1 MGNKHYYKKALML
14 LALLGVT
21 CLQGHAAEASDTLE
35 VHYRVGISSL
45 DPNFADNKRQIDQ
58 FVEYVNATYAN
69 VPAQYL
75 KLDVYGGASPEGPTE
90 LNRRLGEERGL
101 ALKEA
106 LLERLGWLKGRISV
120 YNQGARWGG
129 LYKAIEKSNEPWKY
143 DVMKIIQE
151 TPSEDTWARD
161 ERETKLRK
169 LDRGRVWNILNTKY
183 LPTLRSSGS
192 AVIARIENPTSKDT
206 IVIRDTVYYIPEP
219 CQPYIAPVFLNH
231 VWALK
236 TNLLMW
242 GVIAPN
248 IEAEFS
254 LGKKNRWSIEGEFFC
269 PWWTW
274 SHNAHAEQFL
284 NLGVELRYWLGNR
297 ERHHRLDG
305 WHIGP
310 ALAIGYYDFEWKR
323 SEGYQGEYLNLYCN
337 IGYQHRWGRR
347 KQWAVDGGI
356 GFGYIPTQ
364 YRHYLG
370 SSRFPVG
377 HEEKQDYHLMWQNTQ
392 WKHLIGATHANISI
406 AYLFNASKQD
416 PLEGVVLP
424 DPEPIMV
431 PAEYEMPKLNYGENT
446 DKEATK
452 AAKEADKAAAKA
464 AKEADK
470 QAAKAAKEAEKAN
483 KEAAKL
489 AEAEAKA
496 KAKADAESAKAK
508 AEADKQAAKAQAEA
522 DKAAA
527 KAAKDA
533 EKLAEAEAKT
543 RAAADKEAAK
553 AAKEAEKANKEA
565 AKVAEAEAK
574 AKAKADAE
582 AAKAKE
588 KADAEAAK
596 VKAAADKEAA
606 KAAKEAEKAN
616 KEATKIA
623 EAEAKAKAK
632 ADAEAA
638 KAKEKADAEA
648 AKVKAAADKEAAK
661 AAKDAEKANKE
672 AAKVAE
678 AEAKA
683 KAKADAEA
691 AKAKEKADAEAAKVK
706 AAADKEAAK
715 AAEAEAKAKAKAEA
729 EAAKAKEKADA
740 EAAKVK
746 AAADKEAAKIAEAE
760 AKAKAKAEA
769 EAAKVKAAADKE
781 AAKAAEAEAKAKAK
795 AEAEAAKAKEKAAK
809 EAAKAAAKA
818 AKSNE

>member
-1 MGNKHYYKKALML
+1 MGNKHIYKKALML
-14 LALLGVT
+14 LVLVGAA
-21 CLQGHAAEASDTLE
+21 CLKGHAAEASDTLE

-58 FVEYVNATYAN
+58 FVDYVNATYAN

-75 KLDVYGGASPEGPTE
+75 KLDVYSGASPEGPIE

-106 LLERLGWLKGRISV
+106 LLEKLGWLKGRISV

-129 LYKAIEKSNEPWKY
+129 LYKAIEDSNEPWKY
-143 DVMKIIQE
+143 DVLKIIQE
-151 TPSEDTWARD
+151 GPSEDTWSRD
-161 ERETKLRK
+161 EREAKLRK
-169 LDRGRVWNILNTKY
+169 LDHGRVWNILNTKY
-183 LPTLRSSGS
+183 LPTLRTSGS

-206 IVIRDTVYYIPEP
+206 IVIRDTVYYVPEP

-248 IEAEFS
+248 IQAEFS
-254 LGKKNRWSIEGEFFC
+254 LGKTNRWSIEGEFFA
-269 PWWTW
+269 PWWIW

-370 SSRFPVG
+370 SSKFPVG
-377 HEEKQDYHLMWQNTQ
+377 HEEKRDYHLMWQNTQ
-392 WKHLIGATHANISI
+392 WKHLIGATHANITL
-406 AYLFNASKQD
+406 AYMFNASKQD

-431 PAEYEMPKLNYGENT
+431 PAEYEMPKLNYGNNNNM
-446 DKEATK
+446 DKEAAK

-470 QAAKAAKEAEKAN
+470 AN
-483 KEAAKL
+483 KEAAKN
-489 AEAEAKA
+489 
-496 KAKADAESAKAK
+496 
-508 AEADKQAAKAQAEA
+508 AAKAQAEA

-527 KAAKDA
+527 KAAKNA

-553 AAKEAEKANKEA
+553 AAKNAEKADKEA
-565 AKVAEAEAK
+565 AKAQAEADKEAAKLAEAEAK
-574 AKAKADAE
+574 AKAKAEAE
-582 AAKAKE
+582 AAKA
-588 KADAEAAK
+588 
-596 VKAAADKEAA
+596 
-606 KAAKEAEKAN
+606 AEKAN
-616 KEATKIA
+616 KEAAKIA

-632 ADAEAA
+632 AEAEAD
-638 KAKEKADAEA
+638 KA
-648 AKVKAAADKEAAK
+648 KAAADKEAAK
-661 AAKDAEKANKE
+661 AKA
-672 AAKVAE
+672 AADK
-678 AEAKA
+678 
-683 KAKADAEA
+683 
-691 AKAKEKADAEAAKVK
+691 EAAKVK

-715 AAEAEAKAKAKAEA
+715 AAEAEAKAKAKADA
-729 EAAKAKEKADA
+729 EAAKAAEKAN
-740 EAAKVK
+740 
-746 AAADKEAAKIAEAE
+746 KEAAKIAEAE
-760 AKAKAKAEA
+760 AKAKEKAEA

-795 AEAEAAKAKEKAAK
+795 AEAEAEKAKEKAAK

-818 AKSNE
+818 AKSNK

>member
-14 LALLGVT
+14 LTLLGVA

-58 FVEYVNATYAN
+58 FVDYVNATYAN

-75 KLDVYGGASPEGPTE
+75 KLDVYSGASPEGPIE

-129 LYKAIEKSNEPWKY
+129 LYKAIEDSNEPWKY
-143 DVMKIIQE
+143 DVLKIIQE
-151 TPSEDTWARD
+151 GPSEDTWSRD
-161 ERETKLRK
+161 EREAKLRK
-169 LDRGRVWNILNTKY
+169 LDHGRVWNILNTKY
-183 LPTLRSSGS
+183 LPTLRTSGS

-206 IVIRDTVYYIPEP
+206 IVIRDTVYYVPEP

-323 SEGYQGEYLNLYCN
+323 SEGYQGEYLNFYCN

-377 HEEKQDYHLMWQNTQ
+377 HEEEQDYHLMWQNTQ

-446 DKEATK
+446 DKEA
-452 AAKEADKAAAKA
+452 AKA
-464 AKEADK
+464 AKEAAKAQAKADK
-470 QAAKAAKEAEKAN
+470 EAAKLAEAEAKAKAKAEAEAAKAQAKADKEAAKAAKGAEKLAEAEAKTRANVDKEAAKAAKEAEKAN

-496 KAKADAESAKAK
+496 KAKADAEAAKAK
-508 AEADKQAAKAQAEA
+508 E
-522 DKAAA
+522 
-527 KAAKDA
+527 
-533 EKLAEAEAKT
+533 
-543 RAAADKEAAK
+543 
-553 AAKEAEKANKEA
+553 
-565 AKVAEAEAK
+565 
-574 AKAKADAE
+574 KADAE

-596 VKAAADKEAA
+596 AKAAADKEAA
-606 KAAKEAEKAN
+606 KAKAN
-616 KEATKIA
+616 ADKVAQ
-623 EAEAKAKAK
+623 AEAKAKA
-632 ADAEAA
+632 
-638 KAKEKADAEA
+638 KADAEA

-661 AAKDAEKANKE
+661 
-672 AAKVAE
+672 
-678 AEAKA
+678 
-683 KAKADAEA
+683 
-691 AKAKEKADAEAAKVK
+691 VK

-715 AAEAEAKAKAKAEA
+715 A
-729 EAAKAKEKADA
+729 
-740 EAAKVK
+740 K
-746 AAADKEAAKIAEAE
+746 AAADKEAAKAKAAADAEAAKAAKEADKIAQAE

-781 AAKAAEAEAKAKAK
+781 AAKAAEAEAKAK
-795 AEAEAAKAKEKAAK
+795 EKAAK

-818 AKSNE
+818 AKSNK

>member
-14 LALLGVT
+14 LTLLGVA

-58 FVEYVNATYAN
+58 FVDYVNATYAN

-75 KLDVYGGASPEGPTE
+75 KLDVYSGASPEGPIE

-129 LYKAIEKSNEPWKY
+129 LYKAIEDSNEPWKY
-143 DVMKIIQE
+143 DVLKIIQE
-151 TPSEDTWARD
+151 GPSEDTWSRD
-161 ERETKLRK
+161 EREAKLRK
-169 LDRGRVWNILNTKY
+169 LDHGRVWNILNTKY
-183 LPTLRSSGS
+183 LPTLRTSGS

-206 IVIRDTVYYIPEP
+206 IVIRDTVYYVPEP

-323 SEGYQGEYLNLYCN
+323 SEGYQGEYLNFYCN

-377 HEEKQDYHLMWQNTQ
+377 HEEEQDYHLMWQNTQ

-446 DKEATK
+446 DKEA
-452 AAKEADKAAAKA
+452 AKA
-464 AKEADK
+464 AKEA
-470 QAAKAAKEAEKAN
+470 AKAQAKAD

-496 KAKADAESAKAK
+496 KAKAEAE
-508 AEADKQAAKAQAEA
+508 AAKAQAKA
-522 DKAAA
+522 DKEAA
-527 KAAKDA
+527 KAAKGA

-543 RAAADKEAAK
+543 RANVDKEAAK

-582 AAKAKE
+582 A
-588 KADAEAAK
+588 DAEA
-596 VKAAADKEAA
+596 
-606 KAAKEAEKAN
+606 
-616 KEATKIA
+616 
-623 EAEAKAKAK
+623 AKAKAK

-648 AKVKAAADKEAAK
+648 AKAKAAADKEAAK
-661 AAKDAEKANKE
+661 AKAN
-672 AAKVAE
+672 ADKVAQT
-678 AEAKA
+678 
-683 KAKADAEA
+683 
-691 AKAKEKADAEAAKVK
+691 
-706 AAADKEAAK
+706 
-715 AAEAEAKAKAKAEA
+715 EAKAKAKAEA

-746 AAADKEAAKIAEAE
+746 AAADKEAAKAKAAADKEAAKAKAAADAEAAKAAKEADKIAQAE

-781 AAKAAEAEAKAKAK
+781 AAKAAEAEAKAK
-795 AEAEAAKAKEKAAK
+795 EKAAK

-818 AKSNE
+818 AKSNK

>member
-1 MGNKHYYKKALML
+1 MGNKHIYKKALML
-14 LALLGVT
+14 LALVGAA

-58 FVEYVNATYAN
+58 FVDYVNATYAN

-75 KLDVYGGASPEGPTE
+75 KLDVYSGASPEGPIE

-106 LLERLGWLKGRISV
+106 LLEKLGWLKGRISV

-129 LYKAIEKSNEPWKY
+129 LYKAIEDSNEPWKY
-143 DVMKIIQE
+143 DVLKIIQE
-151 TPSEDTWARD
+151 GPSEDTWSRD
-161 ERETKLRK
+161 EREAKLRK
-169 LDRGRVWNILNTKY
+169 LDRGRVWNVLNSKY
-183 LPTLRSSGS
+183 LPALRTSGS

-206 IVIRDTVYYIPEP
+206 IVIRDTVYYVPEP

-248 IEAEFS
+248 IQAEFS
-254 LGKKNRWSIEGEFFC
+254 LGKTNRWSIEGEFFA
-269 PWWTW
+269 PWWIW

-297 ERHHRLDG
+297 QRHHRLDG

-370 SSRFPVG
+370 SSKFPVG
-377 HEEKQDYHLMWQNTQ
+377 HEEKRDYHLMWQNTQ
-392 WKHLIGATHANISI
+392 WKHLIGATHANITL
-406 AYLFNASKQD
+406 AYMFNASKQD

-431 PAEYEMPKLNYGENT
+431 PAEYEMPKLNYGNNNNM
-446 DKEATK
+446 DKEAAK

-470 QAAKAAKEAEKAN
+470 AN
-483 KEAAKL
+483 KEAAKN
-489 AEAEAKA
+489 
-496 KAKADAESAKAK
+496 
-508 AEADKQAAKAQAEA
+508 AAKAQAEA
-522 DKAAA
+522 DKAA
-527 KAAKDA
+527 KNA

-553 AAKEAEKANKEA
+553 AAKNAEKADKEAAKLAEAEAKAKAKAEAEAAKAAEKANKEAAKAAKNAEKANKEA
-565 AKVAEAEAK
+565 AKVTKNAEK
-574 AKAKADAE
+574 
-582 AAKAKE
+582 
-588 KADAEAAK
+588 
-596 VKAAADKEAA
+596 ADKEAA
-606 KAAKEAEKAN
+606 
-616 KEATKIA
+616 KIA

-632 ADAEAA
+632 AEAEAA
-638 KAKEKADAEA
+638 KAAEKANKEAAKAKAKAEAEADKAKAAADKEA
-648 AKVKAAADKEAAK
+648 AKVKAAADK
-661 AAKDAEKANKE
+661 
-672 AAKVAE
+672 
-678 AEAKA
+678 
-683 KAKADAEA
+683 
-691 AKAKEKADAEAAKVK
+691 EAAKVK

-729 EAAKAKEKADA
+729 EAAKAAEKAN
-740 EAAKVK
+740 
-746 AAADKEAAKIAEAE
+746 KEAAKIAEAE
-760 AKAKAKAEA
+760 AKAKEKAEA

-795 AEAEAAKAKEKAAK
+795 AEAEAEKAKEKAAK

-818 AKSNE
+818 AKSNK

>member
-14 LALLGVT
+14 LTLLGVA

-58 FVEYVNATYAN
+58 FVDYVNATYAN

-75 KLDVYGGASPEGPTE
+75 KLDVYSGASPEGPIE

-129 LYKAIEKSNEPWKY
+129 LYKAIEDSNEPWKY
-143 DVMKIIQE
+143 DVLKIIQE
-151 TPSEDTWARD
+151 NPSEDTWSRD
-161 ERETKLRK
+161 EREAKLRK
-169 LDRGRVWNILNTKY
+169 LDHGRVWNILNTKY
-183 LPTLRSSGS
+183 LPTLRTSGS

-206 IVIRDTVYYIPEP
+206 IVIRDTVYYVPEP

-323 SEGYQGEYLNLYCN
+323 SEGYQGEYLNFYCN

-377 HEEKQDYHLMWQNTQ
+377 HEEEQDYHLMWQNTQ

-446 DKEATK
+446 DKEA
-452 AAKEADKAAAKA
+452 AKA
-464 AKEADK
+464 AKEAAKAQAKADK
-470 QAAKAAKEAEKAN
+470 EAAKLAEAEAKAKAKAEAEAAKAQAKADKEAAKAAKGAEKLAEAEAKTRANVDKEAAKAAKEAEKAN

-496 KAKADAESAKAK
+496 KAKADAEAAKAK
-508 AEADKQAAKAQAEA
+508 E
-522 DKAAA
+522 
-527 KAAKDA
+527 
-533 EKLAEAEAKT
+533 
-543 RAAADKEAAK
+543 
-553 AAKEAEKANKEA
+553 
-565 AKVAEAEAK
+565 
-574 AKAKADAE
+574 KADAE

-596 VKAAADKEAA
+596 AKAAADKEAA
-606 KAAKEAEKAN
+606 KAKAN
-616 KEATKIA
+616 
-623 EAEAKAKAK
+623 
-632 ADAEAA
+632 
-638 KAKEKADAEA
+638 
-648 AKVKAAADKEAAK
+648 ADK
-661 AAKDAEKANKE
+661 
-672 AAKVAE
+672 VAQ
-678 AEAKA
+678 
-683 KAKADAEA
+683 
-691 AKAKEKADAEAAKVK
+691 
-706 AAADKEAAK
+706 
-715 AAEAEAKAKAKAEA
+715 AEAKAKAKAEA

-746 AAADKEAAKIAEAE
+746 AAADKEAAKVKAAADKEAAKAKAAADKEAAKAKAAADAEAAKAKAAADAEAAKAAKEADKIAQAE

-781 AAKAAEAEAKAKAK
+781 AAKAAEAEAKAK
-795 AEAEAAKAKEKAAK
+795 EKAAK

-818 AKSNE
+818 AKSNK

>member
-14 LALLGVT
+14 LTLLGVA

-58 FVEYVNATYAN
+58 FVDYVNATYAN

-75 KLDVYGGASPEGPTE
+75 KLDVYSGASPEGPIE

-129 LYKAIEKSNEPWKY
+129 LYKAIEDSNEPWKY
-143 DVMKIIQE
+143 DVLKIIQE
-151 TPSEDTWARD
+151 NPSEDTWSRD
-161 ERETKLRK
+161 EREAKLRK
-169 LDRGRVWNILNTKY
+169 LDHGRVWNILNTKY
-183 LPTLRSSGS
+183 LPTLRTSGS

-206 IVIRDTVYYIPEP
+206 IVIRDTVYYVPEP

-323 SEGYQGEYLNLYCN
+323 SEGYQGEYLNFYCN

-392 WKHLIGATHANISI
+392 WKHLVGATHANISI

-446 DKEATK
+446 DKEAAK

-470 QAAKAAKEAEKAN
+470 QAAKAN

-496 KAKADAESAKAK
+496 KAKAE
-508 AEADKQAAKAQAEA
+508 AEATKAQAKA
-522 DKAAA
+522 DKEAA
-527 KAAKDA
+527 KAAKGA

-543 RAAADKEAAK
+543 RANVDKEAAK

-606 KAAKEAEKAN
+606 KA
-616 KEATKIA
+616 
-623 EAEAKAKAK
+623 
-632 ADAEAA
+632 
-638 KAKEKADAEA
+638 
-648 AKVKAAADKEAAK
+648 KAAADKEAAK
-661 AAKDAEKANKE
+661 A
-672 AAKVAE
+672 
-678 AEAKA
+678 
-683 KAKADAEA
+683 
-691 AKAKEKADAEAAKVK
+691 K

-715 AAEAEAKAKAKAEA
+715 A
-729 EAAKAKEKADA
+729 
-740 EAAKVK
+740 K
-746 AAADKEAAKIAEAE
+746 AAADKEAAKAKAAADAEAAKAAKEADKIAQAE

-781 AAKAAEAEAKAKAK
+781 AAKAAEAEAKAK
-795 AEAEAAKAKEKAAK
+795 EKAAK

-818 AKSNE
+818 AKSNK

>member
-14 LALLGVT
+14 LTLLGVA

-58 FVEYVNATYAN
+58 FVDYVNATYAN

-75 KLDVYGGASPEGPTE
+75 KLDVYSGASPEGPIE

-129 LYKAIEKSNEPWKY
+129 LYKAIEDSNEPWKY
-143 DVMKIIQE
+143 DVLKIIQE
-151 TPSEDTWARD
+151 NPSEDTWSRD
-161 ERETKLRK
+161 EREAKLRK
-169 LDRGRVWNILNTKY
+169 LDHGRVWNILNTKY
-183 LPTLRSSGS
+183 LPTLRTSGS

-206 IVIRDTVYYIPEP
+206 IVIRDTVYYVPEP

-323 SEGYQGEYLNLYCN
+323 SEGYQGEYLNFYCN

-377 HEEKQDYHLMWQNTQ
+377 HEEEQDYHLMWQNTQ

-446 DKEATK
+446 DKEA
-452 AAKEADKAAAKA
+452 AKA
-464 AKEADK
+464 AKEAAKAQAKADK
-470 QAAKAAKEAEKAN
+470 EAAKLAEAEAKAKAKAEAEAAKAQAKADKEAAKAAKGAEKLAEAEAKTRANVDKEAAKAAKEAEKAN

-496 KAKADAESAKAK
+496 KAKADAEAAKAK
-508 AEADKQAAKAQAEA
+508 E
-522 DKAAA
+522 
-527 KAAKDA
+527 
-533 EKLAEAEAKT
+533 
-543 RAAADKEAAK
+543 
-553 AAKEAEKANKEA
+553 
-565 AKVAEAEAK
+565 
-574 AKAKADAE
+574 KADAE

-596 VKAAADKEAA
+596 AKAAADKEAA
-606 KAAKEAEKAN
+606 KAKAN
-616 KEATKIA
+616 ADKVAQ
-623 EAEAKAKAK
+623 AEAKAKA
-632 ADAEAA
+632 
-638 KAKEKADAEA
+638 KADAEA

-661 AAKDAEKANKE
+661 
-672 AAKVAE
+672 
-678 AEAKA
+678 
-683 KAKADAEA
+683 
-691 AKAKEKADAEAAKVK
+691 VK

-715 AAEAEAKAKAKAEA
+715 A
-729 EAAKAKEKADA
+729 
-740 EAAKVK
+740 K
-746 AAADKEAAKIAEAE
+746 AAADKEAAKAKAAADAEAAKAAKEADKIAQAE

-781 AAKAAEAEAKAKAK
+781 AAKAAEAEAKAK
-795 AEAEAAKAKEKAAK
+795 EKAAK

-818 AKSNE
+818 AKSNK

>member
-1 MGNKHYYKKALML
+1 MGNKHIYKKALML
-14 LALLGVT
+14 LVLVGAA
-21 CLQGHAAEASDTLE
+21 CLKGHAAEASDTLE

-58 FVEYVNATYAN
+58 FVDYVNATYAN

-75 KLDVYGGASPEGPTE
+75 KLDVYSGASPEGPIE

-106 LLERLGWLKGRISV
+106 LLEKLGWLKGRISV

-129 LYKAIEKSNEPWKY
+129 LYKAIEDSNEPWKY
-143 DVMKIIQE
+143 DVLKIIQE
-151 TPSEDTWARD
+151 GPSEDTWSRD
-161 ERETKLRK
+161 EREAKLRK
-169 LDRGRVWNILNTKY
+169 LDHGRVWNILNTKY
-183 LPTLRSSGS
+183 LPTLRTSGS

-206 IVIRDTVYYIPEP
+206 IVIRDTVYYVPEP

-248 IEAEFS
+248 IQAEFS
-254 LGKKNRWSIEGEFFC
+254 LGKTNRWSIEGEFFA
-269 PWWTW
+269 PWWIW

-370 SSRFPVG
+370 SSKFPVG
-377 HEEKQDYHLMWQNTQ
+377 HEEKRDYHLMWQNTQ
-392 WKHLIGATHANISI
+392 WKHLIGATHANITL
-406 AYLFNASKQD
+406 AYMFNASKQD

-431 PAEYEMPKLNYGENT
+431 PAEYEMPKLNYGNNNNM
-446 DKEATK
+446 DKEAAK

-470 QAAKAAKEAEKAN
+470 AN
-483 KEAAKL
+483 KEAAKN
-489 AEAEAKA
+489 
-496 KAKADAESAKAK
+496 
-508 AEADKQAAKAQAEA
+508 AAKAQAEA

-527 KAAKDA
+527 KAAKNA

-553 AAKEAEKANKEA
+553 AAKNAEKADKEA
-565 AKVAEAEAK
+565 AKAQAEADKEAAKLAEAEAK
-574 AKAKADAE
+574 AKAKAEAE
-582 AAKAKE
+582 AAKA
-588 KADAEAAK
+588 
-596 VKAAADKEAA
+596 
-606 KAAKEAEKAN
+606 AEKAN
-616 KEATKIA
+616 KETAKIA

-632 ADAEAA
+632 AEAEAD
-638 KAKEKADAEA
+638 KA
-648 AKVKAAADKEAAK
+648 KAAADKEAAK
-661 AAKDAEKANKE
+661 AKA
-672 AAKVAE
+672 AADK
-678 AEAKA
+678 
-683 KAKADAEA
+683 
-691 AKAKEKADAEAAKVK
+691 EAAKVK

-715 AAEAEAKAKAKAEA
+715 AAEAEAKAKAKADA
-729 EAAKAKEKADA
+729 EAAKAAEKAN
-740 EAAKVK
+740 
-746 AAADKEAAKIAEAE
+746 KEAAKIAEAE
-760 AKAKAKAEA
+760 AKAKEKAEA

-795 AEAEAAKAKEKAAK
+795 AEAEAEKAKEKAAK

-818 AKSNE
+818 AKSNK

>member
-169 LDRGRVWNILNTKY
+169 LDRGRVWNVLNTKY

-310 ALAIGYYDFEWKR
+310 ALAIGYYDSVR
-323 SEGYQGEYLNLYCN
+323 M
-337 IGYQHRWGRR
+337 
-347 KQWAVDGGI
+347 
-356 GFGYIPTQ
+356 TQ
-364 YRHYLG
+364 
-370 SSRFPVG
+370 
-377 HEEKQDYHLMWQNTQ
+377 
-392 WKHLIGATHANISI
+392 AT
-406 AYLFNASKQD
+406 LR
-416 PLEGVVLP
+416 
-424 DPEPIMV
+424 M
-431 PAEYEMPKLNYGENT
+431 
-446 DKEATK
+446 EA
-452 AAKEADKAAAKA
+452 
-464 AKEADK
+464 
-470 QAAKAAKEAEKAN
+470 QRG
-483 KEAAKL
+483 L
-489 AEAEAKA
+489 
-496 KAKADAESAKAK
+496 SG
-508 AEADKQAAKAQAEA
+508 
-522 DKAAA
+522 
-527 KAAKDA
+527 
-533 EKLAEAEAKT
+533 
-543 RAAADKEAAK
+543 
-553 AAKEAEKANKEA
+553 
-565 AKVAEAEAK
+565 
-574 AKAKADAE
+574 
-582 AAKAKE
+582 
-588 KADAEAAK
+588 
-596 VKAAADKEAA
+596 
-606 KAAKEAEKAN
+606 
-616 KEATKIA
+616 
-623 EAEAKAKAK
+623 
-632 ADAEAA
+632 
-638 KAKEKADAEA
+638 
-648 AKVKAAADKEAAK
+648 
-661 AAKDAEKANKE
+661 
-672 AAKVAE
+672 
-678 AEAKA
+678 
-683 KAKADAEA
+683 
-691 AKAKEKADAEAAKVK
+691 
-706 AAADKEAAK
+706 
-715 AAEAEAKAKAKAEA
+715 
-729 EAAKAKEKADA
+729 
-740 EAAKVK
+740 
-746 AAADKEAAKIAEAE
+746 
-760 AKAKAKAEA
+760 
-769 EAAKVKAAADKE
+769 
-781 AAKAAEAEAKAKAK
+781 
-795 AEAEAAKAKEKAAK
+795 
-809 EAAKAAAKA
+809 
-818 AKSNE
+818 

>member
-1 MGNKHYYKKALML
+1 MGNKHIYKKALML
-14 LALLGVT
+14 LVLVGAA
-21 CLQGHAAEASDTLE
+21 CLKGHAAEASDTLE

-58 FVEYVNATYAN
+58 FVDYVNATYAN

-75 KLDVYGGASPEGPTE
+75 KLDVYSGASPEGPIE

-101 ALKEA
+101 ALKDA
-106 LLERLGWLKGRISV
+106 LLEKLGWLKGRISV

-129 LYKAIEKSNEPWKY
+129 LYKAIEASNEPWKY
-143 DVMKIIQE
+143 DVLKIIQE
-151 TPSEDTWARD
+151 GPSEDTWSRD
-161 ERETKLRK
+161 EREAKLRK
-169 LDRGRVWNILNTKY
+169 LDRGRVWSVLNTKY
-183 LPTLRSSGS
+183 LPALRTSGS

-248 IEAEFS
+248 IQAEFS
-254 LGKKNRWSIEGEFFC
+254 LGKTNRWSIEGEFFA
-269 PWWTW
+269 PWWIW

-297 ERHHRLDG
+297 QRHHRLDG

-370 SSRFPVG
+370 SSKFPVG
-377 HEEKQDYHLMWQNTQ
+377 HEEKRDYHLMWQNTQ
-392 WKHLIGATHANISI
+392 WKHLLGATHANITL
-406 AYLFNASKQD
+406 AYMFNASKQD

-431 PAEYEMPKLNYGENT
+431 PAEYEMPKLNYGNNNNM
-446 DKEATK
+446 DKEAAK

-464 AKEADK
+464 QAEADK
-470 QAAKAAKEAEKAN
+470 AAAKAAKEAEKAN
-483 KEAAKL
+483 KEAAKN
-489 AEAEAKA
+489 
-496 KAKADAESAKAK
+496 
-508 AEADKQAAKAQAEA
+508 AAKAQAEA

-527 KAAKDA
+527 KAAKNA
-533 EKLAEAEAKT
+533 EKLAEVEAKT

-553 AAKEAEKANKEA
+553 AQAEADKEA
-565 AKVAEAEAK
+565 AKAAKNAEKAEKEAAKIAEVEAK
-574 AKAKADAE
+574 AQAKAEAE
-582 AAKAKE
+582 AAKA
-588 KADAEAAK
+588 
-596 VKAAADKEAA
+596 KAAADKEAA
-606 KAAKEAEKAN
+606 KIAEAEAKAAEKAN
-616 KEATKIA
+616 AEAAKIA

-638 KAKEKADAEA
+638 KAK
-648 AKVKAAADKEAAK
+648 AAADKEVAK
-661 AAKDAEKANKE
+661 AAEKAN
-672 AAKVAE
+672 A
-678 AEAKA
+678 
-683 KAKADAEA
+683 
-691 AKAKEKADAEAAKVK
+691 
-706 AAADKEAAK
+706 
-715 AAEAEAKAKAKAEA
+715 
-729 EAAKAKEKADA
+729 
-740 EAAKVK
+740 
-746 AAADKEAAKIAEAE
+746 EAAKIAEAE

-769 EAAKVKAAADKE
+769 EAAKAKAAADKE
-781 AAKAAEAEAKAKAK
+781 AAKIAEAEAKAKAK

>member
-169 LDRGRVWNILNTKY
+169 LDRGRVWNVLNTKY

-446 DKEATK
+446 DKEAAK

-596 VKAAADKEAA
+596 V
-606 KAAKEAEKAN
+606 
-616 KEATKIA
+616 A

-661 AAKDAEKANKE
+661 I
-672 AAKVAE
+672 AE

>member
-1 MGNKHYYKKALML
+1 MGNKHIYKKALML
-14 LALLGVT
+14 LALVGVA
-21 CLQGHAAEASDTLE
+21 CFQGHAAEASDTLE

-58 FVEYVNATYAN
+58 FVDYVNATYAN

-75 KLDVYGGASPEGPTE
+75 KLDVYSGASPEGPIE

-129 LYKAIEKSNEPWKY
+129 LYKAIEDSNEPWKY
-143 DVMKIIQE
+143 DVLKIIQE
-151 TPSEDTWARD
+151 GPSEDTWSRD
-161 ERETKLRK
+161 DREAKLRK
-169 LDRGRVWNILNTKY
+169 LDRGRVWSVLNTKY
-183 LPTLRSSGS
+183 LPALRTSGS

-206 IVIRDTVYYIPEP
+206 IVIRDTVYYVPEP

-248 IEAEFS
+248 IQAEFS
-254 LGKKNRWSIEGEFFC
+254 LGKTNRWSIEGEFFS
-269 PWWTW
+269 PWWIW

-297 ERHHRLDG
+297 QRHHRLDG

-310 ALAIGYYDFEWKR
+310 ALAVGYYDFEWKR
-323 SEGYQGEYLNLYCN
+323 SEGYQGEYLNFYCN

-370 SSRFPVG
+370 SSKFPVG
-377 HEEKQDYHLMWQNTQ
+377 HEEKRDYHLMWQNTQ
-392 WKHLIGATHANISI
+392 WKHLIGATHANVTL
-406 AYLFNASKQD
+406 AYMFNASKQD

-431 PAEYEMPKLNYGENT
+431 PAEYEMPKLNYGNNNNM
-446 DKEATK
+446 DKEAAK

-464 AKEADK
+464 AKN
-470 QAAKAAKEAEKAN
+470 AEKAN
-483 KEAAKL
+483 KEAAKN
-489 AEAEAKA
+489 
-496 KAKADAESAKAK
+496 
-508 AEADKQAAKAQAEA
+508 AAKAQAEA

-527 KAAKDA
+527 KAAKNA

-553 AAKEAEKANKEA
+553 AAKNAEKADKEA
-565 AKVAEAEAK
+565 AKLAEAEAK
-574 AKAKADAE
+574 A
-582 AAKAKE
+582 
-588 KADAEAAK
+588 
-596 VKAAADKEAA
+596 KAAADKEAA
-606 KAAKEAEKAN
+606 KL
-616 KEATKIA
+616 
-623 EAEAKAKAK
+623 
-632 ADAEAA
+632 
-638 KAKEKADAEA
+638 
-648 AKVKAAADKEAAK
+648 
-661 AAKDAEKANKE
+661 
-672 AAKVAE
+672 
-678 AEAKA
+678 
-683 KAKADAEA
+683 
-691 AKAKEKADAEAAKVK
+691 
-706 AAADKEAAK
+706 
-715 AAEAEAKAKAKAEA
+715 AEAEAKAKAKAEA
-729 EAAKAKEKADA
+729 EAAKAAEKANKEA
-740 EAAKVK
+740 AKAAKNAEKANKEAAKVTK
-746 AAADKEAAKIAEAE
+746 NAEKADKEAAKIAEAE
-760 AKAKAKAEA
+760 AKAKAKAEAEAAKAAEKANKEAAKIAEAEAKAKEKAEAEAAKAKAAADKEAAKAKAAADKEADKAKAAADKEAAKAAEAASKAKAKAEAEAAKAAEKANKEAAKIAEAEAKAKEKAEA

-795 AEAEAAKAKEKAAK
+795 AEAEAEKAKEKAAK

-818 AKSNE
+818 AKSNK

>member
-1 MGNKHYYKKALML
+1 MGNKHIYKKALML
-14 LALLGVT
+14 LALVGAA

-58 FVEYVNATYAN
+58 FVDYVNATYAN

-75 KLDVYGGASPEGPTE
+75 KLDVYSGASPEGPIE

-106 LLERLGWLKGRISV
+106 LLEKLGWLKGRISV

-129 LYKAIEKSNEPWKY
+129 LYKAIEDSNEPWKY
-143 DVMKIIQE
+143 DVLKIIQE
-151 TPSEDTWARD
+151 GPSEDTWSRD
-161 ERETKLRK
+161 EREAKLRK
-169 LDRGRVWNILNTKY
+169 LDRGRVWNVLNSKY
-183 LPTLRSSGS
+183 LPALRTSGS

-206 IVIRDTVYYIPEP
+206 IVIRDTVYYVPEP

-248 IEAEFS
+248 IQAEFS
-254 LGKKNRWSIEGEFFC
+254 LGKTNRWSIEGEFFA
-269 PWWTW
+269 PWWIW

-297 ERHHRLDG
+297 QRHHRLDG

-370 SSRFPVG
+370 SSKFPVG
-377 HEEKQDYHLMWQNTQ
+377 HEEKRDYHLMWQNTQ
-392 WKHLIGATHANISI
+392 WKHLIGATHANITL
-406 AYLFNASKQD
+406 AYMFNASKQD

-431 PAEYEMPKLNYGENT
+431 PAEYEMPKLNYGNNNNM
-446 DKEATK
+446 DKEAAK

-470 QAAKAAKEAEKAN
+470 AN
-483 KEAAKL
+483 KEAAKN
-489 AEAEAKA
+489 
-496 KAKADAESAKAK
+496 
-508 AEADKQAAKAQAEA
+508 AAKAQAEA
-522 DKAAA
+522 DKAA
-527 KAAKDA
+527 KNA

-553 AAKEAEKANKEA
+553 AAKNAEKADKEAAKLAEAEAKAKAKAEAEAAKAAEKANKEAAKAAKNAEKANKEA
-565 AKVAEAEAK
+565 AKVTKNAEK
-574 AKAKADAE
+574 
-582 AAKAKE
+582 
-588 KADAEAAK
+588 
-596 VKAAADKEAA
+596 ADKEAA
-606 KAAKEAEKAN
+606 
-616 KEATKIA
+616 KIA

-632 ADAEAA
+632 AEAEAA
-638 KAKEKADAEA
+638 KAAEKANKEAAKAKAKAEAEADKAKAAADKEAAKAKAKAEAEADKAKAAADKEA
-648 AKVKAAADKEAAK
+648 AKVKAAADK
-661 AAKDAEKANKE
+661 
-672 AAKVAE
+672 
-678 AEAKA
+678 
-683 KAKADAEA
+683 
-691 AKAKEKADAEAAKVK
+691 EAAKVK

-729 EAAKAKEKADA
+729 EAAKAAEKAN
-740 EAAKVK
+740 
-746 AAADKEAAKIAEAE
+746 KEAAKIAEAE
-760 AKAKAKAEA
+760 AKAKEKAEA

-795 AEAEAAKAKEKAAK
+795 AEAEAEKAKEKAAK

-818 AKSNE
+818 AKSNK

>member
-169 LDRGRVWNILNTKY
+169 LDRGRVWNVLNTKY

-356 GFGYIPTQ
+356 GFGYVPTQ

-446 DKEATK
+446 DKEAAK

-489 AEAEAKA
+489 AEAEAKAKAKADAESAKA

-588 KADAEAAK
+588 KANAEAAK
-596 VKAAADKEAA
+596 V
-606 KAAKEAEKAN
+606 
-616 KEATKIA
+616 A

-661 AAKDAEKANKE
+661 I
-672 AAKVAE
+672 AE

>member
-14 LALLGVT
+14 LTLLGVA

-58 FVEYVNATYAN
+58 FVDYVNATYAN

-75 KLDVYGGASPEGPTE
+75 KLDVYSGASPEGPIE

-129 LYKAIEKSNEPWKY
+129 LYKAIEDSNEPWKY
-143 DVMKIIQE
+143 DVLKIIQE
-151 TPSEDTWARD
+151 GPSEDTWSRD
-161 ERETKLRK
+161 EREAKLRK
-169 LDRGRVWNILNTKY
+169 LDHGRVWNILNTKY
-183 LPTLRSSGS
+183 LPTLRTSGS

-206 IVIRDTVYYIPEP
+206 IVIRDTVYYVPEP

-323 SEGYQGEYLNLYCN
+323 SEGYQGEYLNFYCN

-377 HEEKQDYHLMWQNTQ
+377 HEEEQDYHLMWQNTQ

-446 DKEATK
+446 DKEA
-452 AAKEADKAAAKA
+452 AKA
-464 AKEADK
+464 AKEAAKAQAKADK
-470 QAAKAAKEAEKAN
+470 EAAKLAEAEAKAKAKAEAEAAKAQAKADKEAAKAAKGAEKLAEAEAKTRANVDKEAAKAAKEAEKAN

-496 KAKADAESAKAK
+496 KAKADAEAAKAK
-508 AEADKQAAKAQAEA
+508 
-522 DKAAA
+522 
-527 KAAKDA
+527 
-533 EKLAEAEAKT
+533 
-543 RAAADKEAAK
+543 AK
-553 AAKEAEKANKEA
+553 AAKEADKANKEA
-565 AKVAEAEAK
+565 DKVAEAEAK

-596 VKAAADKEAA
+596 AKAAADKEAA
-606 KAAKEAEKAN
+606 KAKAN
-616 KEATKIA
+616 ADKVAQ
-623 EAEAKAKAK
+623 AEAKAKA
-632 ADAEAA
+632 
-638 KAKEKADAEA
+638 KADAEA

-661 AAKDAEKANKE
+661 
-672 AAKVAE
+672 
-678 AEAKA
+678 
-683 KAKADAEA
+683 
-691 AKAKEKADAEAAKVK
+691 VK

-715 AAEAEAKAKAKAEA
+715 A
-729 EAAKAKEKADA
+729 
-740 EAAKVK
+740 K
-746 AAADKEAAKIAEAE
+746 AAADKEAAKAKAAADAEAAKAAKEADKIAQAE

-781 AAKAAEAEAKAKAK
+781 AAKAAEAEAKAK
-795 AEAEAAKAKEKAAK
+795 EKAAK

-818 AKSNE
+818 AKSNK